1 MWALRSRFGYKPGSR
16 CASAPSPAVTASV
29 RASSFSKEVEKLSF
43 GLKQAEE
50 GRRRALRLQST
61 MCVAL
66 KTLRTLAL

>member
-1 MWALRSRFGYKPGSR
+1 M
-16 CASAPSPAVTASV
+16 TASV